1 MSANFG
7 NAFFH
12 CKCCASMWLPCW
24 SMEKCR
30 SNMFRSGRSNSFK
43 SSKDVQF
50 QYGCVWSLPQE
61 NLFNRKKSNDDQ
73 WILLAFPFRQIMTS
87 TYGGVLRLRVPPNH
101 PRLAISPHGFEPS
114 SQVRSSIPLSRWI
127 KSHPQKW
134 LQMRPL
140 RFVVRHQGFASD
152 DHLHHAFLTEQC
164 EVHILMI
171 IVNNCMF

>member
-1 MSANFG
+1 MSAKFRQG
-7 NAFFH
+7 FFH

-30 SNMFRSGRSNSFK
+30 SNMSGQAGQTSFNTGV
-43 SSKDVQF
+43 SGV
-50 QYGCVWSLPQE
+50 YP
-61 NLFNRKKSNDDQ
+61 KKICSIEKKKVMMNDDQ
-73 WILLAFPFRQIMTS
+73 CILVAFPFRQIMTS
-87 TYGGVLRLRVPPNH
+87 TYGGVLRLRVPSNH
-101 PRLAISPHGFEPS
+101 PRLAISPHGFGPS

-140 RFVVRHQGFASD
+140 RFVVRHQGFAGD